1 MSRSS
6 ILEQLTRPR
15 KPLSVSELAAKI
27 KTLIEGR
34 FLDLWVEGEISNFRK
49 QSSGHWYFSLKDEAA
64 VIRCAFFRS
73 QNRLMRFEPADG
85 MVVKARG
92 RVSTYEDRSEYQ
104 LLVEL
109 LELSGHGAGQ
119 LAFEQLK
126 QKLAAEG
133 LFDQAR
139 KRALP
144 TLPRRIGVVTSPTGA
159 AIRDIIRT
167 LRRRNEGVSILL
179 APVRV
184 QGAGAAEEIA
194 DGIDCLNVFG
204 GVDAIIVG
212 RGGGSSEDLSCFNDE
227 RVARAICRSAAP
239 VISAVGHETDFTIAD
254 FAADLRAST
263 PSAAAELVAS
273 VRDDISHRVVTLNNR
288 LQTVVRL
295 PLLRAHRS
303 LASLRSDRAF
313 NAMPGRVNRLAQRVD
328 DRTRRLESAVRLAMR
343 SREDRVDTLAAQLQ
357 QADARRT
364 LDRHNNRLRHLK
376 SRLDMTG
383 GVTLARS
390 RERFSVAATKLNAL
404 SPLSVLSR
412 GYA

>member
-184 QGAGAAEEIA
+184 QG
-194 DGIDCLNVFG
+194 
-204 GVDAIIVG
+204 
-212 RGGGSSEDLSCFNDE
+212 
-227 RVARAICRSAAP
+227 
-239 VISAVGHETDFTIAD
+239 
-254 FAADLRAST
+254 
-263 PSAAAELVAS
+263 
-273 VRDDISHRVVTLNNR
+273 
-288 LQTVVRL
+288 
-295 PLLRAHRS
+295 
-303 LASLRSDRAF
+303 
-313 NAMPGRVNRLAQRVD
+313 
-328 DRTRRLESAVRLAMR
+328 
-343 SREDRVDTLAAQLQ
+343 
-357 QADARRT
+357 
-364 LDRHNNRLRHLK
+364 
-376 SRLDMTG
+376 
-383 GVTLARS
+383 
-390 RERFSVAATKLNAL
+390 
-404 SPLSVLSR
+404 
-412 GYA
+412 